1 MRGERIAHKLFIVII
16 KDLEIIRF
24 LLFYLSTMFQQDYIM
39 RLIREFMAA
48 LQRFL
53 QKKEGEDK
61 QEALRDLYRQYL
73 GNYELYHIT
82 TMDETM
88 QSFEQ
93 FPVEQRIHRM
103 EMLAELYYVEAD
115 MKSEPTRSE
124 LLRRALALFRFID
137 QHGKT
142 FSFDRVQKIDR
153 IVKALNTENE
163 DN

>member
-1 MRGERIAHKLFIVII
+1 VRGERIAHKLFIVII

-24 LLFYLSTMFQQDYIM
+24 LLFYLSAMLQQDYIM

-73 GNYELYHIT
+73 GDYELYHIT

-163 DN
+163 GN

>member
-1 MRGERIAHKLFIVII
+1 ML
-16 KDLEIIRF
+16 
-24 LLFYLSTMFQQDYIM
+24 QQDYIM

-73 GNYELYHIT
+73 GEYELYHIT
-82 TMDETM
+82 TMDEVM

-124 LLRRALALFRFID
+124 LLRRALSLFRFID

-142 FSFDRVQKIDR
+142 YSFDRVAKIDQ
-153 IVKALNTENE
+153 IVKTLNV